1 MNVKKK
7 YYLWGLSLFAA
18 VFIAWGMFYMY
29 IAGLIRSN
37 TQQQLDSTADQ
48 IAGDLGNEFAG
59 MEQLA
64 FTLSQNE
71 AVKRFVTEDDVSQYY
86 CLASG
91 VNDLL
96 LGSISTRSLIGN
108 VISYTQDGAF
118 YRFRGTQGN
127 TACSRVFFLL
137 EKSEAPEHIVVN
149 TADSTLLGYGSGI
162 YSMDRSQI
170 GTIAVLTD
178 KDAILARITDYDQT
192 DTLHV
197 CLVAQDTVII
207 SDSHELLSL
216 SSADIQRDSFY
227 FSEKR
232 IGVTPFSVLM
242 TADAGY
248 LSASNLYFVMAVLV
262 TGLALGFSL
271 ILFTAFARKQFFKP
285 LFNLLD
291 SVDHLDLN
299 YTPGAIPS
307 VHNAEMDKL
316 VTKLNEMLER
326 IDVKNRSIQ
335 DAQLLIKNT
344 EIKKQKAINYSLKK
358 QINAHFT
365 VNILNIIKI
374 LVSKKDLERASE
386 LCDGLSMLV
395 RYAHDE
401 DELINAWEEFYVL
414 HNYINIMNIRYE
426 NKFEAVFDLDDR
438 LMDLRIPRMLL
449 QPIVE
454 NAVTHGYKNYRQDCV
469 IEISA
474 QVAGEQIIITIRD
487 HGEGMSEPEL
497 ELLRAQLSA
506 GVNEEQTAGGIEN
519 IALMNIN
526 RRIAYYYG
534 EDCGLSFHTVVPT
547 GTEVTITLGTC
558 PKYLYRPNH

>member
-37 TQQQLDSTADQ
+37 TQQQLDNTADQ

-71 AVKRFVTEDDVSQYY
+71 AVKRFVTQADVSQYY

-108 VISYTQDGAF
+108 VISYTQDGTF

-197 CLVAQDTVII
+197 CLVTQDTVIV

-232 IGVTPFSVLM
+232 IGVTPFSVLI

-285 LFNLLD
+285 LFSLLD

-335 DAQLLIKNT
+335 EAQLLIKNT

-454 NAVTHGYKNYRQDCV
+454 NAVIHAYKNYRQDCV

-474 QVAGEQIIITIRD
+474 QVIGEKIIIIIRD

-497 ELLRAQLSA
+497 ELLRSQLSVC
-506 GVNEEQTAGGIEN
+506 VNEDQTAGGIEN

-534 EDCGLSFHTVVPT
+534 EDCGLSFHTVIPT
-547 GTEVTITLGTC
+547 GTQVTITLGTC
-558 PKYLYRPNH
+558 PKYLYTPNQ